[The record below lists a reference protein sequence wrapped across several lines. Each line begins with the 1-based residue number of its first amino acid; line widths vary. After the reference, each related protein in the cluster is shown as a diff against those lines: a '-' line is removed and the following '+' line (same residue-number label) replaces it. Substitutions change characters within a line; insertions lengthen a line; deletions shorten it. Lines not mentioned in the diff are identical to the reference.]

1 MQQLILYDCKTH
13 NGSLEFSCKFFS
25 TKFYIMYI
33 SCIFYI
39 LQEVERQL
47 LHMP

>member
-13 NGSLEFSCKFFS
+13 NGTLEFSCKFFS
-25 TKFYIMYI
+25 TKYYIKNM
-33 SCIFYI
+33 CIFYI
-39 LQEVERQL
+39 LQEAERQL